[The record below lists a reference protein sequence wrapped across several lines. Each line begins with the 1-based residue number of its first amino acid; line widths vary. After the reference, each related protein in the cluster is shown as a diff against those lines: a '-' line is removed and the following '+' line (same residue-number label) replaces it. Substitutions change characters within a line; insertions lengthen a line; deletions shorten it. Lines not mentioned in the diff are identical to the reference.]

1 MNKAK
6 IFHALTISS
15 LELRINSE
23 LKGELI
29 ALSVSQTQNGQ
40 YIGSVIYKDNEPE
53 AIKLYFSNIKAY
65 IERDGI
71 RLVCES
77 SNGQLSC
84 GEGGG
89 LMTMNDAINNLIE
102 TYKDKYVISFRG
114 NIGDIQSSDETKPKK
129 PKIKIDYSKISYI
142 QDFSGVNAYYELG
155 LKRYKA
161 SSNMLDEK
169 MCKDALISD
178 LLVEISK
185 DYIIEL

>member
-15 LELRINSE
+15 LEIRINSE

-40 YIGSVIYKDNEPE
+40 YIGSVIYKHNEPE
-53 AIKLYFSNIKAY
+53 AIKLYFSDIKAY

-77 SNGQLSC
+77 SHGQLSC

-102 TYKDKYVISFRG
+102 KYKDKYIISFRG
-114 NIGDIQSSDETKPKK
+114 NIRDIQSIDETKPKK
-129 PKIKIDYSKISYI
+129 PKIKIDYSQINYV
-142 QDFSGVNAYYELG
+142 QGFSGSSAYYEIG
-155 LKRYKA
+155 SKQYKS
-161 SSNMLDEK
+161 SSNIHDEI
-169 MCKDALISD
+169 MCKDALIND
-178 LLVEISK
+178 LLIEISK